1 MIKGFTY
8 FLLLCN
14 IAEEESAYFV
24 HKMKETFKNIMSI
37 TLLCVIMGGICYM
50 TDNLSITR
58 TGSSQNKCLQ

>member
-24 HKMKETFKNIMSI
+24 HIMKETFKNT
-37 TLLCVIMGGICYM
+37 TLLCVIMGAICYM

-58 TGSSQNKCLQ
+58 TGSTQFLQ

>member
-24 HKMKETFKNIMSI
+24 KETFKNIMSI

-58 TGSSQNKCLQ
+58 TGSTQFLQ